1 MPDTQDTNLNTEQ
14 QDISRAEL
22 ANQVQHLSETI
33 ENATAPLKT
42 LQAAVKDL
50 SHIFQSGKDAALS
63 QLKQNLQSTDQLTKS
78 IEQTSKK
85 AQDLQSKHVSSG
97 TNNTAGQTQTQRA
110 TSYNAGYAK
119 ETKSS
124 VGGLTDNFA
133 KYVDIIDKIF
143 KEHTAAT
150 KQLTKTYGDFLKNPR
165 GALLKR
171 GREWAAGVGARVTT
185 AVGGG
190 VLGTVLGFGAG
201 TLANLAVTAVKNI
214 IDQAGKGLKD
224 YFSWNAIGGNW
235 GRSFGVEARL
245 GNFLGTGDNRID
257 ANIYSAYRNQMR
269 RMGERDDS
277 RIAASIQQLADVGI
291 GGGINRADAISA
303 ALSRQ
308 SIKSVFGIDVSAQT
322 AGSLYRS
329 TGMSRP
335 TALYENGAF
344 DLQKM
349 FQRLAITV
357 EKTANV
363 FGGQT
368 GLNELYGIVQSLSQH
383 FRGLDNDM
391 DRFVSGLSVYSKLI
405 SENAIT
411 AKQAEDLL
419 SASRRIS
426 TGKQFE
432 MLAWAGVQGGDF
444 FKEREQFM
452 RRGAQAVGSQEN
464 AREFAKAMLGYYNT
478 VGGDEYQRSYF
489 LREKLQDMGYG
500 DLATNVIDP
509 KQLLEK
515 VAAGDNEATKTMQD
529 NMKSQVSI
537 LNKQAEKL
545 DAIQNPVEHIRDLLF
560 GMIDRSDIGKFAK
573 NAALNFAEFGARF
586 GGVSD
591 SAINEALAKGASG
604 GEDGKTEALTEA
616 INASVTATQEN
627 TRVNKL
633 RLTRYSTSSIIGGSD
648 S

>member
-22 ANQVQHLSETI
+22 ANQVQHLAETI

-50 SHIFQSGKDAALS
+50 SHIFQSSKDAVTS
-63 QLKQNLQSTDQLTKS
+63 QLKQNLQSTDQLAKS

-110 TSYNAGYAK
+110 TSINAGYAK

-124 VGGLTDNFA
+124 VEGLTANFA

-143 KEHTAAT
+143 KEQTDAT
-150 KQLTKTYGDFLKNPR
+150 KQLTKTYGDILKNPK

-171 GREWAAGVGARVTT
+171 GREWAAGVGARVSTT
-185 AVGGG
+185 VGGG
-190 VLGTVLGFGAG
+190 LGAVLGFGAG
-201 TLANLAVTAVKNI
+201 TLANLAVMAAKNFL
-214 IDQAGKGLKD
+214 DQVGKGVKD
-224 YFSWNAIGGNW
+224 YFSWNVIGGNW

-257 ANIYSAYRNQMR
+257 ANVYSAYRNRMR
-269 RMGERDDS
+269 LMGERDDS

-368 GLNELYGIVQSLSQH
+368 GLNELYGIIQSLSQH

-489 LREKLQDMGYG
+489 LREKLQDMGYS

-529 NMKSQVSI
+529 NMKSQVGI

-560 GMIDRSDIGKFAK
+560 GMIDRSDVGKFAK
-573 NAALNFAEFGARF
+573 RSALNIAEYGARL

-591 SAINEALAKGASG
+591 SDISEALNRGSSRG
-604 GEDGKTEALTEA
+604 TEGQVEELTRA
-616 INASVTATQEN
+616 MNDNIKVTQESN
-627 TRVNKL
+627 
-633 RLTRYSTSSIIGGSD
+633 RLKSLTLQRYATAFTIGGSD

>member
-22 ANQVQHLSETI
+22 ANQVQHLAETI

-50 SHIFQSGKDAALS
+50 SHIFQSSKDSVTS
-63 QLKQNLQSTDQLTKS
+63 QLKQNLQSTDQLAKS

-85 AQDLQSKHVSSG
+85 AQDLQLKHVSNG

-110 TSYNAGYAK
+110 TSISAGYDKA
-119 ETKSS
+119 TMSS
-124 VGGLTDNFA
+124 VERLTANFA
-133 KYVDIIDKIF
+133 KYVDTLDKIF
-143 KEHTAAT
+143 KEQTDAT
-150 KQLTKTYGDFLKNPR
+150 KQLTKTYDDILKNPK

-171 GREWAAGVGARVTT
+171 GREWAAGVGARVSTT
-185 AVGGG
+185 VGGG
-190 VLGTVLGFGAG
+190 LGAVLGFGAG
-201 TLANLAVTAVKNI
+201 TLANLAVMAAKNFL
-214 IDQAGKGLKD
+214 DQVGKGVKD
-224 YFSWNAIGGNW
+224 YFSWNVIGGNW

-257 ANIYSAYRNQMR
+257 ANIYSAYRNRMR
-269 RMGERDDS
+269 LMGERDDS
-277 RIAASIQQLADVGI
+277 RIAAAIQQLADVGI

-368 GLNELYGIVQSLSQH
+368 GLNELYGIIQSLSQH

-529 NMKSQVSI
+529 NMKSQVGI

-560 GMIDRSDIGKFAK
+560 GMIDRSDVGKFAK
-573 NAALNFAEFGARF
+573 NAALNFAEFGARL

-604 GEDGKTEALTEA
+604 GKEGQTEEVIDALKDA
-616 INASVTATQEN
+616 AAATREN
-627 TRVNKL
+627 TRVKSLALN
-633 RLTRYSTSSIIGGSD
+633 RYNSATLIGGSD

>member
-22 ANQVQHLSETI
+22 ANQVQHLAETI

-50 SHIFQSGKDAALS
+50 SHIFQSSKDAVTS
-63 QLKQNLQSTDQLTKS
+63 QLKQNLQSTDQLAKS

-85 AQDLQSKHVSSG
+85 AQDLQSKHVSNG

-110 TSYNAGYAK
+110 TSISAGYDKA
-119 ETKSS
+119 TMSS
-124 VGGLTDNFA
+124 VERLTANFA
-133 KYVDIIDKIF
+133 KYVDTLDKIF
-143 KEHTAAT
+143 KEQTDAT
-150 KQLTKTYGDFLKNPR
+150 KRLTKTYGDILKNPK
-165 GALLKR
+165 GELLKR
-171 GREWAAGVGARVTT
+171 GREWAAGVGARVSTT
-185 AVGGG
+185 VGGG
-190 VLGTVLGFGAG
+190 LGAVLGFGAG
-201 TLANLAVTAVKNI
+201 TLANLAVMAAKNFL
-214 IDQAGKGLKD
+214 DQVGKGVKD
-224 YFSWNAIGGNW
+224 YFSWNVIGGNW

-257 ANIYSAYRNQMR
+257 ANIYSAYRNRMR
-269 RMGERDDS
+269 LMGERDDS
-277 RIAASIQQLADVGI
+277 RIAAAIQQLADVGI

-368 GLNELYGIVQSLSQH
+368 GLNELYGIIQSLSQH

-529 NMKSQVSI
+529 NMKSQVGI

-560 GMIDRSDIGKFAK
+560 GMIDRSDVGKFAK
-573 NAALNFAEFGARF
+573 NAALNFAEFGARL

-604 GEDGKTEALTEA
+604 GTEGQTEEVIDALKDA
-616 INASVTATQEN
+616 AAATREN
-627 TRVNKL
+627 TRVKSLALN
-633 RLTRYSTSSIIGGSD
+633 RYNSATLIGGSD

>member
-22 ANQVQHLSETI
+22 ANQVQHLAETI

-50 SHIFQSGKDAALS
+50 SHIFQSSKDSVTS
-63 QLKQNLQSTDQLTKS
+63 QLKQNLQSTDQLAKS

-85 AQDLQSKHVSSG
+85 AQDLQLKHVSNG
-97 TNNTAGQTQTQRA
+97 TNNTARQTQTQRA
-110 TSYNAGYAK
+110 TSISAGYDKA
-119 ETKSS
+119 TMSS
-124 VGGLTDNFA
+124 VERLTANFA
-133 KYVDIIDKIF
+133 KYVDTLDKIF
-143 KEHTAAT
+143 KEQTDAT
-150 KQLTKTYGDFLKNPR
+150 KQLTKTYDDILKNPK

-171 GREWAAGVGARVTT
+171 GREWAAGVGARVSTT
-185 AVGGG
+185 VGGG
-190 VLGTVLGFGAG
+190 LGAVLGFGAG
-201 TLANLAVTAVKNI
+201 TLANLAVMAAKNFL
-214 IDQAGKGLKD
+214 DQVGKGVKD
-224 YFSWNAIGGNW
+224 YFSWNVIGGNW

-257 ANIYSAYRNQMR
+257 ANIYSAYRNRMR
-269 RMGERDDS
+269 LMGERDDS
-277 RIAASIQQLADVGI
+277 RIAAAIQQLADVGI

-368 GLNELYGIVQSLSQH
+368 GLNELYGIIQSLSQH

-529 NMKSQVSI
+529 NMKSQVGI

-560 GMIDRSDIGKFAK
+560 GMIDRSDVGKFAK
-573 NAALNFAEFGARF
+573 NAALNFAEFGARL

-604 GEDGKTEALTEA
+604 GKEGQTEEVIDALKDA
-616 INASVTATQEN
+616 AAATREN
-627 TRVNKL
+627 TRVKSLALN
-633 RLTRYSTSSIIGGSD
+633 RYNSATLIGGSD

>member
-22 ANQVQHLSETI
+22 ANQVQHLAETI
-33 ENATAPLKT
+33 ENATAPIKT

-50 SHIFQSGKDAALS
+50 SHIFQSSKDSVTS
-63 QLKQNLQSTDQLTKS
+63 QLKQNLQSTDQLAKS

-85 AQDLQSKHVSSG
+85 AHDLQSKHVNNG

-110 TSYNAGYAK
+110 TSISAGYDKA
-119 ETKSS
+119 TMSS
-124 VGGLTDNFA
+124 VERLTANFA
-133 KYVDIIDKIF
+133 KYVDTLDKIF
-143 KEHTAAT
+143 KEQTDAT
-150 KQLTKTYGDFLKNPR
+150 KQLTKTYDDILKNPK

-171 GREWAAGVGARVTT
+171 GREWAAGVGARVSTT
-185 AVGGG
+185 VGGG
-190 VLGTVLGFGAG
+190 LGAVLGFGAG
-201 TLANLAVTAVKNI
+201 TLANLAVMAAKNFL
-214 IDQAGKGLKD
+214 DQVGKGVKD
-224 YFSWNAIGGNW
+224 YFSWNVIGGNW

-257 ANIYSAYRNQMR
+257 ANIYSAYRNRMR
-269 RMGERDDS
+269 LMGERDDS
-277 RIAASIQQLADVGI
+277 RIAAAIQQLADVGI

-368 GLNELYGIVQSLSQH
+368 GLNELYGIIQSLSQH

-529 NMKSQVSI
+529 NMKSQVGI

-560 GMIDRSDIGKFAK
+560 GMIDRSDVGKFAK
-573 NAALNFAEFGARF
+573 NAALNFAEFGARL

-604 GEDGKTEALTEA
+604 GKEGQTEEVIDALKDA
-616 INASVTATQEN
+616 AAATREN
-627 TRVNKL
+627 TRVKSLALN
-633 RLTRYSTSSIIGGSD
+633 RYNSATLIGGSD

>member
-22 ANQVQHLSETI
+22 ANQVQHLAETI

-50 SHIFQSGKDAALS
+50 SHIFQSSKDAVTS
-63 QLKQNLQSTDQLTKS
+63 QLKQNLQSTDQLAKS

-85 AQDLQSKHVSSG
+85 AQDLQSKHVSNG

-110 TSYNAGYAK
+110 TSLSAGYAK

-124 VGGLTDNFA
+124 VEGLTANFA

-143 KEHTAAT
+143 KEQTDAT
-150 KQLTKTYGDFLKNPR
+150 KQLTKTYGDILKNPK
-165 GALLKR
+165 GELLKR
-171 GREWAAGVGARVTT
+171 GREWAAGVGARVSTT
-185 AVGGG
+185 VGGG
-190 VLGTVLGFGAG
+190 LGAVLGFGAG
-201 TLANLAVTAVKNI
+201 TLANLAVMAAKNFL
-214 IDQAGKGLKD
+214 DQVGKGVKD
-224 YFSWNAIGGNW
+224 YFSWNVIGGNW

-257 ANIYSAYRNQMR
+257 ANIYSAYRNRMR
-269 RMGERDDS
+269 LMGERDDS
-277 RIAASIQQLADVGI
+277 RIAASIQQLAEVGI

-368 GLNELYGIVQSLSQH
+368 GLNELYGIIQSLSQH

-529 NMKSQVSI
+529 NMKSQVGI

-560 GMIDRSDIGKFAK
+560 GMIDRSDVGKFAK
-573 NAALNFAEFGARF
+573 NAALNFAEFGARL

-604 GEDGKTEALTEA
+604 GKEGQTEEVIDALKDA
-616 INASVTATQEN
+616 AAATREN
-627 TRVNKL
+627 TRVKSLALN
-633 RLTRYSTSSIIGGSD
+633 RYNSATLIGGSD

>member
-22 ANQVQHLSETI
+22 ANQVQHLAETI

-50 SHIFQSGKDAALS
+50 SHIFQSSKDAVTS
-63 QLKQNLQSTDQLTKS
+63 QLKQNLQSTDQLAKS

-85 AQDLQSKHVSSG
+85 AQDLQSKHVSNG

-110 TSYNAGYAK
+110 TSISAGYDKA
-119 ETKSS
+119 TMSS
-124 VGGLTDNFA
+124 VERLTANFA
-133 KYVDIIDKIF
+133 KYVDTLDKIF
-143 KEHTAAT
+143 KEQTDAT
-150 KQLTKTYGDFLKNPR
+150 KQLTKTYGDILKNPK
-165 GALLKR
+165 GELLKR
-171 GREWAAGVGARVTT
+171 GREWAAGVGARVSTT
-185 AVGGG
+185 VGGG
-190 VLGTVLGFGAG
+190 LGAVLGFGAG
-201 TLANLAVTAVKNI
+201 TLANLAVMAAKNFL
-214 IDQAGKGLKD
+214 DQVGKGVKD
-224 YFSWNAIGGNW
+224 YFSWNVIGGNW

-257 ANIYSAYRNQMR
+257 ANIYSAYRNRMR
-269 RMGERDDS
+269 LMGERDDS
-277 RIAASIQQLADVGI
+277 RIAAAIQQLADVGI

-368 GLNELYGIVQSLSQH
+368 GLNELYGIIQSLSQH

-529 NMKSQVSI
+529 NMKSQVGI

-560 GMIDRSDIGKFAK
+560 GMIDRSDVGKFAK
-573 NAALNFAEFGARF
+573 NAALNFAEFGARL

-604 GEDGKTEALTEA
+604 GTEGQTEEVIDALKDA
-616 INASVTATQEN
+616 AAATREN
-627 TRVNKL
+627 TRVKSLALN
-633 RLTRYSTSSIIGGSD
+633 RYNSATLIGGSD